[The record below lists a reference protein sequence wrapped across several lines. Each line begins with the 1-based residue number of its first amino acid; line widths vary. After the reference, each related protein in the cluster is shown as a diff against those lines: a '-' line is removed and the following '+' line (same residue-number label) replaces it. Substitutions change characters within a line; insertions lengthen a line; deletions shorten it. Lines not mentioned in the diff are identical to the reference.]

1 MDETKIK
8 LILRKFSKKR
18 NWDQFHTL
26 RNLATALSVEA
37 SELLEIFQ
45 WFNEDKTKKIDKN
58 LKNKISEEVADIM
71 LYLIRFSD
79 IAKINIEEECLKKI
93 KKNKKKYPIKL
104 SKGISKKYNEL
115 QYLYKLFSFY
125 GRELMKENL
134 KKIKREIARAKALK
148 ENLIKRKKRD

>member
-134 KKIKREIARAKALK
+134 KKIKREIARAKALR